1 MTNNPSL
8 FPDHQTRQHTEDHLS
23 RVLEAVRQ
31 RAGGH
36 SVSPDIDLDAFRSAL
51 AEKTF
56 DRPEELDT
64 LINWTIEN
72 LKHGI
77 VQMTH
82 PGCFGLY
89 NPSPSFAAEC
99 ADRIASVFNP
109 QVCLWSHAPVA
120 VEIEKHVIANI
131 ARRAGLPAGSGGHFT
146 SGGAEANNT
155 ALICA
160 LSAANPDFADHGA
173 RAFGGQPRLYAS
185 AECHL
190 AWLKIAHMNG
200 VGRTAVRLVPTDGR
214 GRMNSDALA
223 QIIQNDISAGDIP
236 VMVAATAGTTNA
248 GMVDP
253 LHACADI
260 TARHGLW
267 YHIDAAWG
275 GALIASP
282 KHHVILDGMER
293 ADSITIDAHK
303 WFATT
308 MGAGMFLTRN
318 PAILAQAFRVSTGYM
333 PHSNM
338 VDDYYVNS
346 VQWSRRF
353 VGLRLFLSLGAAGWD
368 GYARHVENA
377 IQLMEHLV
385 ARLTA
390 LGWTHENASSMA
402 VGCFTPPQGA
412 DPVEAIVERVV
423 QSGKAWVSV
432 ARFEGKAVLRACIT
446 NGRSTQADIDIL
458 VEEIAKS

>member
-1 MTNNPSL
+1 MAINPPL
-8 FPDHQTRQHTEDHLS
+8 FPDHQTRQHSEAHLS
-23 RVLEAVRQ
+23 HVLEMVRQ
-31 RAGGH
+31 RTGGR
-36 SVSPDIDLDAFRSAL
+36 SVAPDIDLDAFRRAL

-64 LINWTIEN
+64 LINWTIES
-72 LKHGI
+72 LKHGM

-82 PGCFGLY
+82 PGCFGLF

-99 ADRIASVFNP
+99 ADRIASAFNP
-109 QVCLWSHAPVA
+109 QICVWSHAPVA
-120 VEIEKHVIANI
+120 VEIEKHVIAHI
-131 ARRAGLPAGSGGHFT
+131 AQRAGLPAGSGGHFT

-160 LSAANPDFADHGA
+160 LSAASPDYAEQGA
-173 RAFGGQPRLYAS
+173 RAFAGQPRLYAS
-185 AECHL
+185 AESHL

-200 VGRTAVRLVPTDGR
+200 IGRTAVRLIATDGS
-214 GRMNSDALA
+214 GRMDQDALA
-223 QIIQNDISAGDIP
+223 QTIKTDITAGDVP
-236 VMVAATAGTTNA
+236 VMIAATAGTTNA

-253 LHACADI
+253 LNACADI
-260 TARHGLW
+260 AKRHSLW

-282 KHHVILDGMER
+282 KYRAVLDGLSR

-308 MGAGMFLTRN
+308 MGAGMFLTRKT
-318 PAILAQAFRVSTGYM
+318 AILAQAFRVSTDYM
-333 PHSNM
+333 PDSNV
-338 VDDYYVNS
+338 VDDYYVTS

-368 GYARHVENA
+368 GYARHMENA
-377 IQLMEHLV
+377 IQLMEHLIT
-385 ARLTA
+385 RLTA

-402 VGCFTPPQGA
+402 VGCFTPPKGA
-412 DPVEAIVERVV
+412 DPVEVIVERVV

-432 ARFEGKAVLRACIT
+432 ARFEGRAVLRACVT
-446 NGRSTQADIDIL
+446 NGHSTMADIDIL
-458 VEEIAKS
+458 VDEITKS